1 LGHRPVYHPPVAV
14 PLHSSFGAHEQEFAW
29 KDCRTRIQAWRRE
42 VNAVL
47 LLMIGLVA
55 LLAGVAHI
63 MNFWLMQQVTSL
75 RNRIST
81 LEARLG
87 LQEGGK
93 QP

>member
-1 LGHRPVYHPPVAV
+1 
-14 PLHSSFGAHEQEFAW
+14 
-29 KDCRTRIQAWRRE
+29 

-63 MNFWLMQQVTSL
+63 INFWLMQQVMSIRT
-75 RNRIST
+75 RIST

-87 LQEGGK
+87 LDNK
-93 QP
+93 PSSTD

>member
-1 LGHRPVYHPPVAV
+1 
-14 PLHSSFGAHEQEFAW
+14 
-29 KDCRTRIQAWRRE
+29 